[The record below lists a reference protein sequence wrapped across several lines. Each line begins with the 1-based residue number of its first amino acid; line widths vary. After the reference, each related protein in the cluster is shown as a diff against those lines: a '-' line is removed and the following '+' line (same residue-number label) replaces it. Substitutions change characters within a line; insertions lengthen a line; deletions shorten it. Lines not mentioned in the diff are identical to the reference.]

1 MSAPRSPAW
10 REPSSAPRSPDGAE
24 PSSAPRSPAW
34 RELSSAPRSPARIS
48 FLVESTK
55 PLHSTGATQVESMK
69 PLHST
74 GATNQVES
82 TKPLHST
89 GATTQISLRL
99 MWPSGNKWLLPKS
112 FRLRNSEWLS
122 HRGAWY
128 VQRVMSRSA

>member
-74 GATNQVES
+74 GATNQ
-82 TKPLHST
+82 
-89 GATTQISLRL
+89 ISLRL